1 MLFACKSSLIKIY
14 LKKVLLLI
22 VLEYQIEILMID
34 ICLDKFDDAR
44 VRQRMQKNSFSS
56 WNLLRLLYF
65 FNLTY
70 KENVIAF
77 NALMVFVAV
86 WSTR

>member
-56 WNLLRLLYF
+56 
-65 FNLTY
+65 
-70 KENVIAF
+70 
-77 NALMVFVAV
+77 
-86 WSTR
+86 